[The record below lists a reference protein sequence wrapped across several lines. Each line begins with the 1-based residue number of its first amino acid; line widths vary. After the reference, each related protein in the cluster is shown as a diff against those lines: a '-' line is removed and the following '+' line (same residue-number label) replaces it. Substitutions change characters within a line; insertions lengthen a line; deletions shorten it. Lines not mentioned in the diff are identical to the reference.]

1 MEFLNVLH
9 DKDLTSTEKV
19 VFLEVYTQNKMNWHC
34 SMTNAELGRILDIS
48 QKTIS
53 RSLTKLHRMNY
64 LTIFQHSGTR
74 IVKVNKHGKIKENK

>member
-9 DKDLTSTEKV
+9 DKELTSTEKV

-34 SMTNAELGRILDIS
+34 NMTNAELARILDVS

-64 LTIFQHSGTR
+64 LTIFQNGTTR
-74 IVKVNKHGKIKENK
+74 IVKINKNGRIRESK